1 MKLNYRVIVG
11 VELDS
16 ETNQSKFEILQ
27 PSDQQKLSIEQIAAT
42 LSGGLALCIRL
53 SPNEAATMRATI
65 DYLNHEFV
73 NPNAFLD
80 GEIID

>member
-1 MKLNYRVIVG
+1 MKLNFRVIVD
-11 VELDS
+11 VDLDS

-27 PSDQQKLSIEQIAAT
+27 PSDQEKLSIEQIAAT
-42 LSGGLALCIRL
+42 LSGALALCIRL
-53 SPNEAATMRATI
+53 SPNESEMMRTTI

-80 GEIID
+80 GEVLL

>member
-1 MKLNYRVIVG
+1 MKLNYRVIVD

-16 ETNQSKFEILQ
+16 DTNQSKFEILQ

-42 LSGGLALCIRL
+42 ISGALALCIRL
-53 SPNEAATMRATI
+53 SPNEAELMRNTI
-65 DYLNHEFV
+65 DYLNNEFV

-80 GEIID
+80 GEVID

>member
-1 MKLNYRVIVG
+1 MKLNFRVIVD
-11 VELDS
+11 VDLDS

-42 LSGGLALCIRL
+42 LSGALALCIRL
-53 SPNEAATMRATI
+53 SPNESEMMRTTI

-80 GEIID
+80 GEVLL